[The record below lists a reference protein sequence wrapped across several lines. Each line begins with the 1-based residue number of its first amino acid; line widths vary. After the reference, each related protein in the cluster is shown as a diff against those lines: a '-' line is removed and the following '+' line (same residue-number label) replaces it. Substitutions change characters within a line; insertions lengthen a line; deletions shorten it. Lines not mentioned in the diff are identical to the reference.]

1 MTGWNMPPGVNE
13 SDIPGNGPEDVIA
26 EKLYDLF
33 GKAYLYFTEE
43 EIVEIWRSAV
53 REAEA
58 EMNAIEAYLQDRE
71 EAYEQDR
78 DGLRETYA

>member
-33 GKAYLYFTEE
+33 VKASWYFTKEE
-43 EIVEIWRSAV
+43 VLDIWDSAV
-53 REAEA
+53 RESEAEA
-58 EMNAIEAYLQDRE
+58 EAQWLQD
-71 EAYEQDR
+71 Q
-78 DGLRETYA
+78 GKVNS